1 MSNQHIP
8 VLLNEVIE
16 SLQPQP
22 NQNFIDCTLGGGG
35 HSKAILEKTSPE
47 GKLLAIDLNENT
59 FDKANN
65 NLINFKERITYS
77 HGNFSNLKEIY
88 DEQFNLY
95 KINGIL
101 LDLGFSSLELEDK
114 DRGFSFQIDGPLDM
128 RYDKR
133 QSLTAEEIVN
143 TWSFENLKK
152 VIQEY
157 GQERLAHEITKKII
171 SSRLN
176 KKITKTKNL
185 VEAILLA
192 FREKLHTDK
201 EIPWIGGKHPAT
213 KTFQALRIAVN
224 DEINNL
230 KKVLPQAIDLLEPGG
245 RLAVISFHSLE
256 DKIVKNYFRDEAKE
270 CHCPPEAV
278 VCICDHIKKI
288 KLITKKPIKASEEE
302 TKTNPRSRSAV
313 LRVIE
318 KIKQNDKV
326 NKKI

>member
-1 MSNQHIP
+1 MSPKHIP

-16 SLQPQP
+16 NLQPQA

-35 HSKAILEKTSPE
+35 HARAILEKTGPR
-47 GKLLAIDLNENT
+47 GKLLAIDLNEDT
-59 FDKANN
+59 FEKAKI
-65 NLINFKERITYS
+65 NLNKYTQRTIYCRE
-77 HGNFSNLKEIY
+77 NFSKLKEIY
-88 DEQFNLY
+88 DEQFSLH

-114 DRGFSFQIDGPLDM
+114 GRGFSFQIDGPLDM
-128 RYDKR
+128 RYDSR
-133 QSLTAEEIVN
+133 QSLTAEEIIN

-157 GQERLAHEITKKII
+157 GQERLAHEITKKIL

-185 VEAILLA
+185 VEVILLA
-192 FREKLHTDK
+192 FREKLKTDK
-201 EIPWIGGKHPAT
+201 EVPWIGGKHPAT

-256 DKIVKNYFRDEAKE
+256 DRIVKNYFRDEAKD

-278 VCICDHIKKI
+278 VCICEHIPKI
-288 KLITKKPIKASEEE
+288 KLITKKPIKPSEKEI
-302 TKTNPRSRSAV
+302 KINPRARSAV
-313 LRVIE
+313 MRVVE
-318 KIKQNDKV
+318 KLKTK
-326 NKKI
+326 